1 MKITVKFVLMMQ
13 VLVQQRPPAEGQ
25 IARGAAE
32 KLYGAVRCC
41 APSFQA
47 LPMPDPLW
55 DFPVD
60 TLALS
65 FKKSAI
71 KSSSQSP

>member
-1 MKITVKFVLMMQ
+1 MQ
-13 VLVQQRPPAEGQ
+13 VLVKKRAPAEGQ
-25 IARGAAE
+25 IAMGSVK
-32 KLYGAVRCC
+32 KLYGALPCC

-60 TLALS
+60 TLAIS
-65 FKKSAI
+65 FQKSAI